1 MVSANMKAAE
11 FGILRPPAGRG
22 GEPRTPITLTRN
34 DAMGDCDIR
43 RVGMN
48 PRPRPINFARSM
60 AAAPLRIR
68 AGRIA

>member
-11 FGILRPPAGRG
+11 FGILRPPAGA
-22 GEPRTPITLTRN
+22 EPRTPITLTRN
-34 DAMGDCDIR
+34 DKMGDCDIR

-48 PRPRPINFARSM
+48 PRPRPINFHRSM
-60 AAAPLRIR
+60 MAAPLRVR